1 MNLSGGARGAG
12 LVSILLVAAGPL
24 LAHFRVLAPA
34 AGFGLFSLGLLLGLI
49 AFALGWF
56 GFAAARK
63 TGGARGAA
71 VLGLVAGAVILL
83 LMTALFVTRGFRTTP
98 AGCTDLATCSAA
110 AIDTFYAAAYRP
122 NKFVVDQLREFSPIN
137 DISTNL
143 EDPPAFSV
151 ASVRGGGDWNFPEAS
166 LRRQEDLY
174 PDIKTIYAGGQ
185 PQENFVIVRDA
196 AREMGWTIQLQR
208 PDFFAFEATA
218 ESKVFRF
225 VDDISVRMYASPRC
239 PRPMNGRCNST
250 AVDIRSKSR
259 DGLSDI
265 GKNADR
271 ILEFTAR
278 IRELTVESA
287 PPRAPE
293 L

>member
-1 MNLSGGARGAG
+1 MNLSGGARSLGF
-12 LVSILLVAAGPL
+12 VSILLVAAGPL

-34 AGFGLFSLGLLLGLI
+34 AGFGLFSLGLLLGLV
-49 AFALGWF
+49 AFAVGWF
-56 GFAAARK
+56 GFAAARR
-63 TGGARGAA
+63 TGAPRGPA
-71 VLGLVAGAVILL
+71 VQGLVAGAVILL
-83 LMTALFVTRGFRTTP
+83 LMTALFITRGFRTTP
-98 AGCTDLATCSAA
+98 AGCTDLASCSAA

-143 EDPPAFSV
+143 EDPPTFLV
-151 ASVRGGGDWNFPEAS
+151 ASVRGGDWDFPEAS
-166 LRRQEDLY
+166 QRRQQELY
-174 PDIKTIYAGGQ
+174 PDVKTIYAGGQ
-185 PQENFVIVRDA
+185 PKENFVIVRDA
-196 AREMGWTIQLQR
+196 AREKGWTIQLQR
-208 PDFFAFEATA
+208 PDFFAFEATT
-218 ESKVFRF
+218 ESKIFRF

-265 GKNADR
+265 GKNANR
-271 ILEFTAR
+271 ILDFTAR